1 MALNLTGK
9 GITRETSV
17 CLTVF
22 GVVLVIEHGEVTLV
36 AALGDVVV
44 FERLK
49 DGTARFMGVCTVRET
64 TVLGKAEDFLEITR
78 DFLWL
83 HVEGAE
89 ALNPRSVN
97 EVAIP
102 EVSDSEIISLKVVV
116 C

>member
-64 TVLGKAEDFLEITR
+64 TVLGKAEDLLEITR

-89 ALNPRSVN
+89 AFNARSVN
-97 EVAIP
+97 EVARLP
-102 EVSDSEIISLKVVV
+102 RDTRGFG
-116 C
+116 